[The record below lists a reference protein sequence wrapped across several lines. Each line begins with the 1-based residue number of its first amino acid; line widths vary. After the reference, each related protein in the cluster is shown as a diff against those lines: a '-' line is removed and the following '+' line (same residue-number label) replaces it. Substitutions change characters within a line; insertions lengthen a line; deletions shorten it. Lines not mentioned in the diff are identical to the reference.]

1 MKNSILLLLLFSIS
15 ACSQYTTQVPNKI
28 PQQID
33 TYQNIN
39 ELVNIYPVTPKT
51 IHLYKAKNVT
61 PLLSKTADTNKKD
74 YVYQVGVGDI
84 LNITVWDHPQLTTP
98 AGTFRSPAET
108 GFWVQSTGNIFY
120 PLIGLIQVAGKNVEQ
135 IRELITNKLSSL
147 IRSPQVDVNV
157 ASFLSQRVYVTG
169 EVKNPGN
176 IPITNIPLT
185 LIDAI
190 NKSGGLNPEA
200 DWKNV
205 TLTRQGKTD
214 KLSVYALMQQG
225 DMSQNALLY
234 NDDIIHI
241 PRNDKLKVFVM
252 GEVVKPAALTI
263 QRYGMSLT
271 EALAEVGGINQIS
284 ADATGI
290 FVIRKSQTSEVRTF
304 TSQKFADIYQF
315 NLQHAASFI
324 LTNSFSIEPNDIVY
338 VTATPLS
345 IWNRVI
351 QNLLPS
357 ISTLNLTSDILYNI
371 SR

>member
-1 MKNSILLLLLFSIS
+1 MKKFILLFLFFSIS
-15 ACSQYTTQVPNKI
+15 SCSQYATQVPNKI
-28 PQQID
+28 PQQIH

-39 ELVNIYPVTPKT
+39 KLVNIYPVTPKT
-51 IHLYKAKNVT
+51 IHQYKTKNIA
-61 PLLSKTADTNKKD
+61 PLLSKTANINKKN

-84 LNITVWDHPQLTTP
+84 LNITVWDHPQLTAP

-108 GFWVQSTGNIFY
+108 GFWVQPTGNIFY
-120 PLIGLIQVAGKNVEQ
+120 PLIGLIQVEGKNVEQ
-135 IRELITNKLSSL
+135 IRELITQKLSSL

-157 ASFLSQRVYVTG
+157 ASFLSQRAYITG

-185 LIDAI
+185 LIDAV
-190 NKSGGLNPEA
+190 NKSGGLNPDA
-200 DWKNV
+200 DWKSV
-205 TLTRQGKTD
+205 TLTRKGKTN
-214 KLSVYALMQQG
+214 KLSLYALMQYG

-241 PRNDKLKVFVM
+241 PRNDKLKVFVL
-252 GEVVKPAALTI
+252 GEVIKPAALTI

-271 EALAEVGGINQIS
+271 EALAEVGGMNQIS

-290 FVIRKSQTSEVRTF
+290 FIIRKSPALKNQALAK
-304 TSQKFADIYQF
+304 QKLADIYQF

-324 LTNSFSIEPNDIVY
+324 LTNSFQVEPNDIVY
-338 VTATPLS
+338 VTATPIS

-357 ISTLNLTSDILYNI
+357 ISTLNLTSGILYNL